1 MGSKSRYT
9 GDWSAMDC
17 RCDILDKRKSVYNY
31 VLMMFDRTN
40 QMFEYKGL
48 PDTIPAYMLEL
59 FLQINGHIGWL
70 EWNGKLYALPGGWG
84 GAPDPYYRP
93 TIYIVANPALGGSRD
108 CKIVNHLPP
117 YDETVWSTKPDC
129 VLMRNDTNMRG
140 LFYLF
145 SRYAT
150 ELTENDI
157 SIRSAQINSRQQSII
172 AASTDREIASA
183 RAYIKA
189 LEDGKLEAVMDQAMV
204 TKGIRAANVSVQSA
218 NVIIQLIEL
227 QQYLKASWYNEIGLN
242 ANFNMKRE
250 YLSEEELMAQ
260 TDTLIPLIDD
270 MLRCRKEAIEVVN
283 ATFGTSISVEKNSAW
298 ENKQKELETE
308 QEYKEAQVES
318 TKPEGD
324 TKEQEEKDE

>member
-9 GDWSAMDC
+9 GDWSALDC
-17 RCDILDKRKSVYNY
+17 RCDILDKKKSIYNY

-48 PDTIPAYMLEL
+48 PDTIPVYMLEL

-70 EWNGKLYALPGGWG
+70 EWNGELYALPGGWG

-93 TIYIVANPALGGSRD
+93 TIYIVANPALGGSHD

-117 YDETVWSTKPDC
+117 FDKAVWSTKPDC

-145 SRYAT
+145 SRYST
-150 ELTENDI
+150 ELAENDI

-189 LEDGKLEAVMDQAMV
+189 LEDGKLEAVMDQAMA
-204 TKGIRAANVSVQSA
+204 TKGIRATNVSVQSA

-250 YLSEEELMAQ
+250 YLSEEELTSQ

-270 MLRCRKEAIEVVN
+270 MLRCRKEAIEIVN
-283 ATFGTSISVEKNSAW
+283 STFGTSISVEKNSAW

-308 QEYKEAQVES
+308 QEYKEAKVES
-318 TKPEGD
+318 TKPEQG
-324 TKEQEEKDE
+324 EKDE